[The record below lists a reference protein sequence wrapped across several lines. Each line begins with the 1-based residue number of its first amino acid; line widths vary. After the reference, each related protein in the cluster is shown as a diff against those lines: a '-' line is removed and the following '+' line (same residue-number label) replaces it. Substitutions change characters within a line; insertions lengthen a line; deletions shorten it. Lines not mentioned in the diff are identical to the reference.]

1 MKNLKEIEKLGIFE
15 EIEDKITLIEWP
27 EKIEKII
34 KNKTDILFINKK

>member
-1 MKNLKEIEKLGIFE
+1 MKNLNEIEKLGIFE

>member
-1 MKNLKEIEKLGIFE
+1 MKNLEEIEKLGIFE

>member
-27 EKIEKII
+27 EKLEKII

>member
-27 EKIEKII
+27 EKITKKP
-34 KNKTDILFINKK
+34 KNRIEFRFEYK

>member
-34 KNKTDILFINKK
+34 KNKTKILFINKK